1 MSEQEITQ
9 QLLAARGGGRDAFD
23 RLFEIVSPPLR
34 ALAHRELRGKPPTP
48 TLGTT
53 ALVHEAYLKLVDQT
67 QADWKDRGHFFAVAA
82 RALRHIVVDHVRRQR
97 AAKRGGEAPAPLE
110 HDPAGNAPGAEDVL
124 AIDAALQKLQEVS
137 PRLVQ
142 VVELCFFAGLS
153 VEEAAEAL
161 QVSERT
167 VKRDWRKAKALLYL
181 ELKGETEA

>member
-9 QLLAARGGGRDAFD
+9 QLLAARAGGRDAFA
-23 RLFEIVSPPLR
+23 RLFEVVYPHLR
-34 ALAHRELRGKPPTP
+34 ALAHRELRGRPPTP

-97 AAKRGGEAPAPLE
+97 AAKRGGEAPAALE

-124 AIDAALQKLQEVS
+124 AIDAALTKLQEVS

-181 ELKGETEA
+181 ELKGEAEA

>member
-1 MSEQEITQ
+1 MSESEITG

-23 RLFEIVSPPLR
+23 RLFELVYPHLR
-34 ALAHRELRGKPPTP
+34 VLAHRELRGRPPTP
-48 TLGTT
+48 TLATT

-97 AAKRGGEAPAPLE
+97 AAKRGGEAPVPLE
-110 HDPAGNAPGAEDVL
+110 HDPQAESVATEDVL
-124 AIDAALQKLQEVS
+124 AVDEALKKLQEVS

-153 VEEAAEAL
+153 TAEAAQAME
-161 QVSERT
+161 VSERT
-167 VKRDWRKAKALLYL
+167 VKRDWRKAKAVLYL
-181 ELKGETEA
+181 ELKGP